1 MRRSLVAALT
11 LAAALAGCGGSD
23 HERVNPETMLDQ
35 ASQRP
40 IPSADVEVEARLQV
54 VGVEQLSRP
63 VRLRVEGPYVSGGG
77 ERIPSF
83 DWRLSA
89 SALGFPIGGRLVSTG
104 DDVYLSLYGDVYTVG
119 TAAVEAANARIREA
133 AAGTGSPLEL
143 DPRSWFGRARVVGEG
158 SAGGTDCER
167 ITAPLRREAASRDLA
182 PLAAE
187 LGLSEVPNVWGTA
200 TACVGYEDRLFHELE
215 LSAVIG
221 VPPADR
227 ARLGGATG
235 ALLDANVVIGDVGES
250 ERISAPGGPYEPIR
264 NLFLTLNDLGV
275 PVPY

>member
-1 MRRSLVAALT
+1 MRRSLAVLIF
-11 LAAALAGCGGSD
+11 AAALAGCGGSD

-35 ASQRP
+35 ASQRR
-40 IPSADVEVEARLQV
+40 ISSANVEVEARLQV
-54 VGVEQLSRP
+54 VGVERLSQP
-63 VRLRVEGPYVSGGG
+63 LRLRVEGPYVSGGG

-89 SALGFPIGGRLVSTG
+89 SALAFPIGGRLVSTG
-104 DDVYLSLYGDVYTVG
+104 DDVYLSLYGDVYEVG
-119 TAAVEAANARIREA
+119 NGAVEAANARIRETA
-133 AAGTGSPLEL
+133 AATGSPLGL
-143 DPRSWFGRARVVGEG
+143 DPRSWFGRARVEGEG
-158 SAGGTDCER
+158 SEGGADCER
-167 ITAPLRREAASRDLA
+167 IAAPLRRKAASRALA

-187 LGLSEVPNVWGTA
+187 LGLPVAPTVSGTA

-221 VPPADR
+221 LPPADR

-235 ALLDANVVIGDVGES
+235 AVLDANVVIGDVGES